1 MAPRPKTKKQAGRT
15 GITHF
20 PLPEERDSQERVP
33 SRGKSGGKGTQE
45 PGVGGRGHRLSRK
58 PAPQPTPQRDG
69 QAGAKGV
76 KGGKTGGSRAGL
88 LSTSRK
94 VAHRRSTRK

>member
-1 MAPRPKTKKQAGRT
+1 MASRSKTKKQASRT

-20 PLPEERDSQERVP
+20 PLPEERDSQKRVP
-33 SRGKSGGKGTQE
+33 SRAESRGQGRQE

-58 PAPQPTPQRDG
+58 PAPQPTPRRDG
-69 QAGAKGV
+69 QRGAKGV

-88 LSTSRK
+88 LSNSRK
-94 VAHRRSTRK
+94 AGNRRSTRK